1 MSAVLQSPGEA
12 RSASRW
18 EKYRAAI
25 GGLTEYWYPVTT
37 AAELR
42 RKRRQAVRILGKSLV
57 LFHEQNAFYAILDKC
72 PHRQVPLSMG
82 RIEFPGH
89 ISCIYHGWTFEL
101 KSGELV
107 AALTDGP
114 RSPVTRKACVR
125 TFPCEERA
133 GLVFV
138 WMGDGAPVP
147 VEEDLPTELLRPDAR
162 VYSHARIVEGNWR
175 HGAENGFDEGHVK
188 MVHRTALWVAFRNI
202 AAWNETSIER
212 SPDRVWLVRKQKKV
226 NLFDDYPGLGSWPK
240 KRFWKPD
247 PATGIVTGGSDHG
260 IDVRLPAILRVKQP
274 GKADWT
280 HYEWYVPIDE
290 NHYYY
295 LVLAVTWRA
304 SPWKRF
310 AFWLRYWTYILWIH
324 HYHFNGQDLA
334 VVAAMPE
341 SSPSPAF
348 RPDESIIAWRR
359 LVEDE
364 ARAQR

>member
-1 MSAVLQSPGEA
+1 MSAVLQPPGQA
-12 RSASRW
+12 RTASRW
-18 EKYRAAI
+18 EKYRAAA
-25 GGLTEYWYPVTT
+25 GGLSEYWYPLAT
-37 AAELR
+37 AADLR
-42 RKRRQAVRILGKSLV
+42 RKKRLTVKALDTKIV
-57 LFHEQNAFYAILDKC
+57 LFYEQGGYYALLDRC
-72 PHRQVPLSMG
+72 AHRQVPLSFG

-89 ISCIYHGWTFEL
+89 ISCIYHGWTYEL

-114 RSPVTRKACVR
+114 NSPVTRKACVR

-133 GLVFV
+133 GLIFV
-138 WMGDGAPVP
+138 WMGEGKPVP
-147 VEEDLPTELLRPDAR
+147 IEQDIPAELLRPDAR

-175 HGAENGFDEGHVK
+175 HATENGFDEGHIK
-188 MVHRTALWVAFRNI
+188 MLHRTALWLAFKNLS
-202 AAWNETSIER
+202 AWNKTSIVKSE
-212 SPDRVWLVRKQKKV
+212 DDVWLMRRQEQV
-226 NLFDDYPGLGSWPK
+226 NLFDDYPGLGTWPK

-247 PATGIVTGGSDHG
+247 PARGTVSGGTDHTVS
-260 IDVRLPAILRVKQP
+260 VRLPGTLRVRQP

-280 HYEWYVPIDE
+280 HYEWYVPVDE

-295 LVLAVTWRA
+295 LVLAVTWRS

-310 AFWLRYWTYILWIH
+310 TFWLRYWTYILWIH
-324 HYHFNGQDLA
+324 HYWFNGQDLG

-359 LVEDE
+359 LVEDN
-364 ARAQR
+364 ARRPA

>member
-1 MSAVLQSPGEA
+1 MSAVLQPPGEA
-12 RSASRW
+12 RVASRW

-37 AAELR
+37 AAELK
-42 RKRRQAVRILGKSLV
+42 RKRRETVRILGKNLV
-57 LFHEQNAFYAILDKC
+57 LFHEQDAFYAILDRC

-114 RSPVTRKACVR
+114 NSPVTRKACVR

-138 WMGDGAPVP
+138 WMGEGAPVP

-162 VYSHARIVEGNWR
+162 VYPHARIVEGNWR
-175 HGAENGFDEGHVK
+175 HAAENGFDEGHVK

-202 AAWNETSIER
+202 SAWNETRIER
-212 SPDRVWLVRKQKKV
+212 SPDRVWLVRKQNKV

-247 PATGIVTGGSDHG
+247 PATGIVTAGSGHG

-280 HYEWYVPIDE
+280 HYEWYVPVDE
-290 NHYYY
+290 SHYYY
-295 LVLAVTWRA
+295 LVLAVTWRGR
-304 SPWKRF
+304 PWKRF
-310 AFWLRYWTYILWIH
+310 TFWLRYWTYILWIH
-324 HYHFNGQDLA
+324 HYQFNGQDLA
-334 VVAAMPE
+334 IVAAMPE

-359 LVEDE
+359 LVEEE
-364 ARAQR
+364 ARPRR

>member
-1 MSAVLQSPGEA
+1 MSAVLTPPATKAG
-12 RSASRW
+12 SRW
-18 EKYRAAI
+18 EKYRAAV
-25 GGLTEYWYPVTT
+25 GGLSEYWYPITT
-37 AAELR
+37 AAELK
-42 RKRRQAVRILGKSLV
+42 RKNRQVVKILGKSLV
-57 LFHEQNAFYAILDKC
+57 LFYEQNGFYAVLDQC
-72 PHRQVPLSMG
+72 PHRKVPLSMG

-114 RSPVTRKACVR
+114 SSPVTGKACVR
-125 TFPCEERA
+125 TFPVEERA
-133 GLVFV
+133 GLIFV
-138 WMGDGAPVP
+138 WMGEGAPVP
-147 VEEDLPTELLRPDAR
+147 VEEDVPTELLRPDAR
-162 VYSHARIVEGNWR
+162 VYPHALVVEGNWR
-175 HGAENGFDEGHVK
+175 HAAENGFDEGHVK

-202 AAWNETSIER
+202 AAWNETRIER
-212 SPDRVWLVRKQKKV
+212 SGPWLVRKQKKV
-226 NLFDDYPGLGSWPK
+226 NLFDDYPGLGTWPK

-247 PATGIVTGGSDHG
+247 PVTGTVTGGPDHG

-310 AFWLRYWTYILWIH
+310 TFWLRYWTYILWIH
-324 HYHFNGQDLA
+324 HHQFNGQDLA
-334 VVAAMPE
+334 VVGAMPE

-359 LVEDE
+359 LVEEE
-364 ARAQR
+364 ARPQR